1 MGFLN
6 TRFIAAALIATALC
20 LGCSTR
26 LDRHRGEAF
35 HATMAEQTAHPNPA
49 EFGGEGLDGV
59 SAEKALESLRAN
71 ETLTTAPQ
79 PSLIEV
85 SSGSGG

>member
-6 TRFIAAALIATALC
+6 TRFIAAVLIATALC

-26 LDRHRGEAF
+26 LDRHWGESF

-49 EFGGEGLDGV
+49 QVDGEGIDGV
-59 SAEKALESLRAN
+59 SVDKAMESHRAS
-71 ETLTTAPQ
+71 ETLTNAPA
-79 PSLIEV
+79 PSLIEQT
-85 SSGSGG
+85 SGSSD